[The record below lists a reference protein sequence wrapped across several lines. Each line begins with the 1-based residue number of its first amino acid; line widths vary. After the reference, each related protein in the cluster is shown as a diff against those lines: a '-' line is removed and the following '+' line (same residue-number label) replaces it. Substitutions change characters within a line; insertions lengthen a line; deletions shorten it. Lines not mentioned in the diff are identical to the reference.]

1 MRIIAGKLGGRNF
14 ASSTGF
20 KTHPMSEKA
29 RGALFNAL
37 GDIKGLTLAD
47 IFAGTGAIAFEAIS
61 RGAKHAVAVDQDR
74 FAQKT
79 IKENI
84 STLGLDEQVQL
95 IPAHAKSWLNRNK
108 EEFDIVVC
116 DPPYNDVQE
125 KIIEKI
131 ASKAVKP
138 GGLMVLSLPP
148 EARIILGEDFEEI
161 QKRSYG
167 DATLTFYRRTEF

>member
-1 MRIIAGKLGGRNF
+1 MRIIAGRLGGRNF
-14 ASSTGF
+14 TSSTGF

-37 GDIKGLTLAD
+37 GDIKGLTVAD
-47 IFAGTGAIAFEAIS
+47 VFAGTGAIAFEAIS
-61 RGAKHAVAVDQDR
+61 RGAKSAVAVDQDR

-84 STLGLDEQVQL
+84 EILGVDEQVKL

-116 DPPYNDVQE
+116 DPPYNDVIE
-125 KIIEKI
+125 PLIEKI
-131 ASKAVKP
+131 ANKAVKP
-138 GGLMVLSLPP
+138 GGILVLSLPP
-148 EARIILGEDFEEI
+148 EARIILEETFDEL
-161 QKRSYG
+161 QSKSYG
-167 DATLTFYRRTEF
+167 DATLTFYRKNA